1 MSERARRAVEAALG
15 VRVRDVSRLSG
26 GCVAQA
32 WRMGLEDGRAVVAK
46 TGSAADRLDLEAW
59 MLCELARRTR
69 LPVPGVLH
77 GSPDLLVIEFVE
89 GGDPIDG
96 SVERDAAGLL
106 ADLHSVR
113 GPSFGLDRDTL
124 IGGLPQPN
132 GPSDSWVAFYAERR
146 LLHMG
151 REALAHGGI
160 DSGVMRRVESLCG
173 RLGEIIDEPPHPS
186 LLHGDVWGGNVI
198 ARSGRVAA
206 FIDPAIYHGH
216 PEVELAFITLFN
228 TFGRAFFERYAE
240 LRPLDEGFWDRRR
253 EVYLLY
259 PLLVHARLFGGGY
272 GAQAASILRGLGF

>member
-15 VRVRDVSRLSG
+15 VRVRDSSRLSG

-32 WRMGLEDGRAVVAK
+32 WRLDLADGPGVVAK
-46 TGSAADRLDLEAW
+46 LGSPSDRLDLEGW
-59 MLCELARRTR
+59 MLRELARRSR
-69 LPVPGVLH
+69 LPVPRVLH
-77 GSPDLLVIEFVE
+77 ESPDLLVVEFVE
-89 GGDPIDG
+89 GGDPIDAA
-96 SVERDAAGLL
+96 VERHAAELL
-106 ADLHSVR
+106 ADLHAVR
-113 GPSFGLDRDTL
+113 GPSFGMERDTL

-132 GPSDSWVAFYAERR
+132 APSDSWVAFYAERR

-160 DSGVMRRVESLCG
+160 DAGVMRRIESLCA

-186 LLHGDVWGGNVI
+186 LLHGDVWSGNVI
-198 ARSGRVAA
+198 ARAGRVAA

-240 LRPLDEGFWDRRR
+240 LRPLDDGFWDRRR

>member
-1 MSERARRAVEAALG
+1 MSEPARRAVEAALG
-15 VRVRDVSRLSG
+15 VRVRSASRLAG

-32 WRMGLEDGRAVVAK
+32 WRLDLEDGRTVVAK
-46 TGSAADRLDLEAW
+46 LGSPADRLDLEGW
-59 MLCELARRTR
+59 ILRELAARSRI
-69 LPVPGVLH
+69 PVPGVLH
-77 GSPDLLVIEFVE
+77 ETPDLLVIEFVE
-89 GGDPIDG
+89 GGDPIDA
-96 SVERDAAGLL
+96 SVERHAAELL
-106 ADLHSVR
+106 ADLHAVR
-113 GPSFGLDRDTL
+113 GPSFGMERDTL

-132 GPSDSWVAFYAERR
+132 APCDTWVAFYAERR

-151 REALAHGGI
+151 REALSRGGI
-160 DSGVMRRVESLCG
+160 DAGVMRRLESLCA

-198 ARSGRVAA
+198 ARAGRVAA

-240 LRPLDEGFWDRRR
+240 LRTLDHGFWDRRR
-253 EVYLLY
+253 DVYLLY

-272 GAQAASILRGLGF
+272 GAQAASILLGLGF

>member
-1 MSERARRAVEAALG
+1 MSEPARRAVEAALG
-15 VRVRDVSRLSG
+15 VRVRDASRLAG

-32 WRMGLEDGRAVVAK
+32 WRLDLEDGRAVVAK
-46 TGSAADRLDLEAW
+46 TGSPADRLDLEAW
-59 MLCELARRTR
+59 MLRELAGRSR

-77 GSPDLLVIEFVE
+77 AAPDLLVIEFVE
-89 GGDPIDG
+89 GGDPIDA
-96 SVERDAAGLL
+96 SVERHAADLL
-106 ADLHSVR
+106 ADLHAVR
-113 GPSFGLDRDTL
+113 GPSFGMDRDTL

-132 GPSDSWVAFYAERR
+132 APCDSWVAFYAERR

-151 REALAHGGI
+151 REALSHGGI
-160 DSGVMRRVESLCG
+160 DAGLMRRLESLCA

-198 ARSGRVAA
+198 ARAGRVAA

-216 PEVELAFITLFN
+216 PEVELAFITLFT

-240 LRPLDEGFWDRRR
+240 LRQFDEGFWDQRR